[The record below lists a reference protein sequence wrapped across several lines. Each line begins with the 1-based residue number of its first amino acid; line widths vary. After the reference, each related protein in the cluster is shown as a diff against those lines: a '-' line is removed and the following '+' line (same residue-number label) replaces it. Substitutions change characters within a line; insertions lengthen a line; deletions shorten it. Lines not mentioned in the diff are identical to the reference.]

1 MGNWQEIVR
10 RANEDH
16 VSSQAKKEEAKRK
29 FLVEDEAKMLKLT
42 AKIQTEGDD
51 VFKKFSVRE
60 TLDAIRKDLWKE
72 GEVVELTGPTRFDY
86 GGLELRAQIRVP
98 VVRRHYEH
106 YSGGNS
112 QADSYSG
119 DIEHIDGIEMAET
132 FLTIGVCMGTG
143 EDSRGGKYGIK
154 RGRALYFGI
163 NAYVNMEWITRGLKG
178 KPFSKANL
186 EEKAKV
192 ADLFRFQP
200 GFNAKYG
207 VFVDYPDSQSEF
219 IAGLALNISGA
230 ALPQQI
236 RQVFST

>member
-29 FLVEDEAKMLKLT
+29 FLVEDEAKMLKLI

-119 DIEHIDGIEMAET
+119 DIEHIDGIEMNTT
-132 FLTIGVCMGTG
+132 FMTIGVTMQIDK
-143 EDSRGGKYGIK
+143 EVHVAENYGKS
-154 RGRALYFGI
+154 GRALHYGVSP
-163 NAYVNMEWITRGLKG
+163 YVNMEWITRELKG
-178 KPFSKANL
+178 KPFSKASL
-186 EEKAKV
+186 KERVKAGES
-192 ADLFRFQP
+192 LRF
-200 GFNAKYG
+200 GGDYSNR
-207 VFVDYPDSQSEF
+207 VFVDYSDAQSEF
-219 IAGLALNISGA
+219 VTKLALNISGA